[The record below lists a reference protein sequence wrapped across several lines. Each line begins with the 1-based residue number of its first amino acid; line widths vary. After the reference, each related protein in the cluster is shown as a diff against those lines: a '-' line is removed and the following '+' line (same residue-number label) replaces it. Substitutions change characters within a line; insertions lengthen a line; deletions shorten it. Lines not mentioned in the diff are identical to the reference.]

1 MLKKMSV
8 IYMLLFLLLL
18 VGCGSNNKK
27 SLEENVF
34 KDGEALVQAYYQSA
48 NGTDKSKEIQE
59 LAPKFDEMK
68 KVNTFSSE
76 DEEWFV
82 KEIQLLKQEYAL
94 YMMEGA
100 LEYASKNT
108 QGNKEG
114 AKEEM
119 MKHMKELQDEFGV
132 VYDKK

>member
-8 IYMLLFLLLL
+8 IYMVLFLLLL

-27 SLEENVF
+27 SLEEDVF
-34 KDGEALVQAYYQSA
+34 KDGEALIQAYYQSA

-59 LAPKFDEMK
+59 LAPKFDEMEK
-68 KVNTFSSE
+68 ANTFSSE

-108 QGNKEG
+108 QGDKKG
-114 AKEEM
+114 AKKEM
-119 MKHMKELQDEFGV
+119 MKHMKELQDTFGII
-132 VYDKK
+132 YTKK

>member
-1 MLKKMSV
+1 MSV
-8 IYMLLFLLLL
+8 IYVVLFLLLL

-27 SLEENVF
+27 SLEEDVF
-34 KDGEALVQAYYQSA
+34 KDGEALIQAYYQSA

-59 LAPKFDEMK
+59 LAPKFDEMEK
-68 KVNTFSSE
+68 ANTFSSE

-108 QGNKEG
+108 QGDKEG

-119 MKHMKELQDEFGV
+119 MKHMKELQDDFGV

>member
-27 SLEENVF
+27 SLEENLF

-48 NGTDKSKEIQE
+48 NGADKSKEIQE

-68 KVNTFSSE
+68 KANTFSSE

-119 MKHMKELQDEFGV
+119 MKHMKELQDDFGV